1 MAGESIGDQ
10 LRKAMAGG
18 RVGGVQ
24 GSRGQGRGVAS
35 QISRDAA
42 EEQGIGLWL
51 LHLAKGFNSNH
62 FPLMHCN
69 NETPLKASIP
79 NYFDQILTF

>member
-1 MAGESIGDQ
+1 MLLVPGESIGDQ
-10 LRKAMAGG
+10 LRKAMAGF
-18 RVGGVQ
+18 RVGG
-24 GSRGQGRGVAS
+24 GEPTIQGR
-35 QISRDAA
+35 R
-42 EEQGIGLWL
+42 EEEGIGLWL

-69 NETPLKASIP
+69 NETLLKASIP